1 MKVSFTSRKKY
12 LIILGEKYLLC
23 IGRENMDN
31 LFNEDDLA
39 DLLTELESENSK
51 VTIEIDPEMEAS
63 QRRYTEIIRK
73 HREE

>member
-1 MKVSFTSRKKY
+1 
-12 LIILGEKYLLC
+12 
-23 IGRENMDN
+23 MDN

-51 VTIEIDPEMEAS
+51 ATIEIDPEMEAS